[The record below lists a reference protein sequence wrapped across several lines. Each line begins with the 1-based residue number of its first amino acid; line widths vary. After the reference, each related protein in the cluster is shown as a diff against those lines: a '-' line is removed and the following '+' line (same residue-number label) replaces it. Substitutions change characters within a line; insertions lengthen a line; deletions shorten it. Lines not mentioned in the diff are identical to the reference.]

1 MKGLELSKKYYAEVW
16 QELLHRKYP
25 QYEEL
30 IAVGL
35 VGEGS
40 QCYGYD
46 DELSR
51 DHDWGAEI
59 YLWLR
64 KEEYEQ
70 IGESLRQE
78 FAQLPASFQGYPCDN
93 ISALAQGR
101 TGVWEIG
108 AYYRKFL
115 AVPQVPQTMSQ
126 WRIIPEDHLS
136 VVTNGEVFRD
146 DLGEF
151 TAIRRELQ
159 KGYPEDIKKKKLA
172 RRLLT
177 MAQAGQYNYPRLLQ
191 RKDKIASQLALDE
204 FIKAAISAVYLLN
217 NKYMPYY
224 KWAAKGM
231 EALAILGIE
240 IREKLQILCSE
251 EYGEWSK
258 AQEVEEISALI
269 IEELRRQGLSKQNG
283 DFLLEHGYAVH
294 NTIADSLLRAS
305 NPWVE

>member
-1 MKGLELSKKYYAEVW
+1 MKGLELSRKYYSEVW
-16 QELLHRKYP
+16 KDLLHRKYP

-64 KEEYEQ
+64 KEEYEK
-70 IGESLRQE
+70 IGEQLRQE
-78 FAQLPASFQGYPCDN
+78 FARLPQSFHGYPCDN

-115 AVPQVPQTMSQ
+115 AVPYVPQTLNQ

-151 TAIRRELQ
+151 SAIRRELQ
-159 KGYPEDIKKKKLA
+159 RGYPEDIRKKKLA
-172 RRLLT
+172 KRLLT

-191 RKDKIASQLALDE
+191 RKDRIASQLALDE
-204 FIKAAISAVYLLN
+204 FVKATVSAIYLLN

-231 EALAILGIE
+231 ETLEILGIE
-240 IREKLQILCSE
+240 IREKLQILCSP
-251 EYGEWSK
+251 EYSEWEK
-258 AQEVEEISALI
+258 AQVVEEISGII
-269 IEELRRQGLSKQNG
+269 IEELRSQNLSRHRG
-283 DFLLEHGYAVH
+283 DFLLEHGYEVH
-294 NTIADSLLRAS
+294 GSITDPLLHAS